1 MQKIFLDTDVIL
13 DVLAKRMPYYLH
25 SAELLSE
32 VEKNHIAA
40 FTSPIVFANLY
51 YILRKLKTKEY
62 ALQSLRKLRIIVQI
76 VSVNEQHIDKA
87 LNSEFTDF
95 EDAIQHYSAQTA
107 QIDYLITR
115 NVKDYKSGFIS
126 VCTPEAYLSILKSGT
141 Q

>member
-1 MQKIFLDTDVIL
+1 MQNIFLDTDVIL
-13 DVLAKRMPYYLH
+13 DVLAKRMPFYLH

-32 VEKNHIAA
+32 VEKNHVAA
-40 FTSPIVFANLY
+40 FTSSLVFANLY

-76 VSVNEQHIDKA
+76 VSINEQHIDKA

-107 QIDYLITR
+107 LIDYLITR
-115 NVKDYKSGFIS
+115 NVKDYKAGLIA
-126 VCTPEAYLSILKSGT
+126 VCTPEEYLSILRSGIE
-141 Q
+141 